1 MANHGGMGSNHGNMG
16 GNHGGMGGGNQ
27 GGMGGGNQGG
37 NFGDAPPLVTYLH
50 QILNNL
56 TAIIQPKEL
65 D

>member
-16 GNHGGMGGGNQ
+16 GNH